1 MHEQQRKRR
10 RKERVKQVSLKMCD
24 RAQMENLSV

>member
-1 MHEQQRKRR
+1 MSDEGKDREKSA
-10 RKERVKQVSLKMCD
+10 EQVSLKMCD